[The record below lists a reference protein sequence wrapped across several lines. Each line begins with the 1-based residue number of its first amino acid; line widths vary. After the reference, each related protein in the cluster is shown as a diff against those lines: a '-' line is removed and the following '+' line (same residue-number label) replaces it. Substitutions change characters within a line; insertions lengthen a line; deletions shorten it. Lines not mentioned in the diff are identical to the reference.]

1 MHPAISTVLTRV
13 AARDECDRTALP
25 PLYEVV
31 DPGALTAILESGANV
46 TVRFAYAGYLIVID
60 TDPLEVEM
68 IDEER

>member
-31 DPGALTAILESGANV
+31 DPGALTAVIESDAAV
-46 TVRFAYAGYLIVID
+46 TVRFAYAGYRVVID
-60 TDPLEVEM
+60 TEPLEVEV